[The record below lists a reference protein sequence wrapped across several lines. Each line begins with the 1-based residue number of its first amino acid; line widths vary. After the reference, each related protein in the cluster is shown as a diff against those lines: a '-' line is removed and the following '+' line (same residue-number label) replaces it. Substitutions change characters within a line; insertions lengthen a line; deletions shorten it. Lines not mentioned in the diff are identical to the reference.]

1 MSEKRS
7 VKIMGL
13 PQVLFMTIKEQL
25 IDEIQ
30 QLPDPFLKSLLD
42 LLLFLKNK
50 LNRNQLSTNVER
62 FYFDFNDNKIEIESS
77 KLSPSGLRID
87 SEYLQDSISSSQDS
101 IWDLGTEPVECDVA
115 DGAINHDHYLYN

>member
-1 MSEKRS
+1 
-7 VKIMGL
+7 MGL

-50 LNRNQLSTNVER
+50 LNRNQLSTNV
-62 FYFDFNDNKIEIESS
+62 
-77 KLSPSGLRID
+77 
-87 SEYLQDSISSSQDS
+87 
-101 IWDLGTEPVECDVA
+101 
-115 DGAINHDHYLYN
+115 

>member
-1 MSEKRS
+1 
-7 VKIMGL
+7 MGL

-77 KLSPSGLRID
+77 KLNPSGLRID

-115 DGAINHDHYLYN
+115 DGAIKLMSI